1 MTFRAHAFT
10 AAFLALAA
18 FGLAACDS
26 GEERAKSHYENGIAL
41 LEKGEPDKAQLEF
54 RNAIKLDPSH
64 VQAHYELGLYLK
76 SQNDIRGAL
85 NQFRAA
91 AELDPNQYLARLEV
105 AEIMLVANQLDEAE
119 RYASA
124 AAALKP
130 DDPRVLG
137 IKASVDYKRG
147 KREAAVKVAREVL
160 EKIPENVTTR
170 LVLVAD
176 RIDSGDQEG
185 ALKLLDA
192 GLAIDDS
199 DLSLNVV
206 RLGVLEN
213 LKMTDEIG
221 LQLERLVKYFPRTD
235 QFREALARWYV
246 YKKKFDEAEAQYRA
260 IAANNPKDFQRAL
273 DVARFVNAIH
283 GPAKA
288 REELVRLASSENP
301 LVEYELAIA
310 TLDLREGDEAA
321 AIERLDRLV
330 AERTGADQ
338 NKARLERAKIYVK
351 HEQFEQADLLLNAV
365 ITADPKNA
373 DALQLRAS
381 RYLAADENEAAIR
394 DLRAALDVAPKNVDV
409 MLTLASAYDRNG
421 QRELAL
427 ERLAQAMQESNYDLP
442 ITLRYAEALIR
453 AQKPD
458 VAENVMNE
466 ALQKRGE
473 SRDLLV
479 ALAQL
484 KLRKQAW
491 SDAEAIAKRLK
502 VIDPKDS
509 VADRLLA
516 AAALGQRKFTESADI
531 LESVVDEGDDE
542 GDGSSGVIALV
553 RALLAG
559 GDVDRAQSYLTDRL
573 KTHPDD
579 VTALVLRASIL
590 SSRGEMEAA
599 EADLLKAIDIEPG
612 NAAAY
617 ASLARIYNSMGKEA
631 KVTETLQKGLT
642 LNDTDVSL
650 RLTQAMQLEFEGK
663 FDEAIE
669 VYEDLYKQR
678 PSSTVIANN
687 FASLL
692 ADHRASDPEQLQR
705 AFNISKRFR
714 GSDQPYLTDT
724 YAWLLHLTGSSAEAL
739 PLLRR
744 AADQLPTNP
753 LVQYHL
759 GVVLAATGE
768 YSQARNQIERALSLS
783 EQVNFSQVERA
794 KEVLARITALEAER
808 DKKAKPGQTNQ

>member
-1 MTFRAHAFT
+1 MTFRAHAFS

-26 GEERAKSHYENGIAL
+26 GEERAQGHYESGMAL
-41 LEKGEPDKAQLEF
+41 LEKGEPEKAQLEF
-54 RNAIKLDPSH
+54 RNAVKLDPSH
-64 VQAHYELGLYLK
+64 SEARYELGLFLK
-76 SQNDIRGAL
+76 SRNDIRGAL
-85 NQFRAA
+85 NQFRSA
-91 AELDPNQYLARLEV
+91 AELDPKQYPARLEI

-119 RYASA
+119 RYVMA
-124 AAALKP
+124 AYALNP
-130 DDPRVLG
+130 EDPRVLG

-147 KREAAVKVAREVL
+147 KRVEAVKAARAVID
-160 EKIPENVTTR
+160 KIPENITTR

-176 RIDSGDQEG
+176 RIDSDDPAG
-185 ALKLLDA
+185 ALALLDE
-192 GLAIDDS
+192 GLALNEG

-206 RLGVLEN
+206 RLGVLEK
-213 LKMTDEIG
+213 LEKTDEIG
-221 LQLERLVKYFPRTD
+221 PQLEQLVKHFPRTD

-246 YKKKFDEAEAQYRA
+246 YKNLYDKAEEQYRA
-260 IAANNPKDFQRAL
+260 IADNNPRDYQRAL
-273 DVARFVNAIH
+273 DVARFVNALH

-288 REELVRLASSENP
+288 REELVRLASGDNP
-301 LVEYELAIA
+301 LIEFELAIA

-321 AIERLDRLV
+321 AVTRLDRLIT
-330 AERTGADQ
+330 ERTGADQ
-338 NKARLERAKIYVK
+338 NKARLERAKLNIK
-351 HEQFEQADLLLNAV
+351 HEEFAAADVLLNAV
-365 ITADPKNA
+365 IATDTKNA
-373 DALQLRAS
+373 KALQLRAS
-381 RYLAADENEAAIR
+381 RHLASDDNDAAIR
-394 DLRAALDVAPKNVDV
+394 DLRAALDVAPKDIDL
-409 MLTLASAYDRNG
+409 MLTLAAAYDRNG

-427 ERLAQAMQESNYDLP
+427 DRLAQAMQESDFDLP

-458 VAENVMNE
+458 VAESVMND
-466 ALQKRGE
+466 ALKKRGE

-491 SDAEAIAKRLK
+491 TDAEQIARRLK

-516 AAALGQRKFTESADI
+516 AAALGQRKFSESADI
-531 LESVVDEGDDE
+531 LEGVVDEGDDA

-559 GDVDRAQSYLTDRL
+559 GDVDRAHTYLTNRL
-573 KTHPDD
+573 ETHPDD

-590 SSRGEMEAA
+590 SGQGDMEAA
-599 EADLLKAIDIEPG
+599 EVDLLKAIDIEPG

-631 KVTETLQKGLT
+631 QVTETLQKGLT
-642 LNDTDVSL
+642 LNDKDVSL
-650 RLTQAMQLEFEGK
+650 RLTQAMQLEYEGK
-663 FDEAIE
+663 FDDAIE

-678 PSSTVIANN
+678 PSSTVVANN

-692 ADHRASDPEQLQR
+692 ADHRASDPEQLER
-705 AFNISKRFR
+705 AFNIAKRFR

-724 YAWLLHLTGSSAEAL
+724 YAWLLHLTGSTEEAL

-744 AADQLPTNP
+744 AAEQLPTNP

-759 GVVLAATGE
+759 GVALAATGE
-768 YSQARNQIERALSLS
+768 YSQARNRIGRALTLAD
-783 EQVNFSQVERA
+783 QVNFSHVDRA
-794 KEVLARITALEAER
+794 KEVLARIEALEAER
-808 DKKAKPGQTNQ
+808 DKKAKQGQSKQ